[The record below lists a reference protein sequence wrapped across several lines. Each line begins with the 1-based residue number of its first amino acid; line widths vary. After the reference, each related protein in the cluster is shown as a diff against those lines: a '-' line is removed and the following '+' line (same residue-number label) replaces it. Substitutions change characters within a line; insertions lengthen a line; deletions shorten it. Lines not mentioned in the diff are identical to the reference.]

1 MTESDS
7 KVIAPAMQT
16 KKYTTKRL
24 TTAEFVARAKDKHGG
39 EYDYHL
45 VNYINMSTKVWIV
58 CKHHG
63 KFLQTPHEHLKGSGC
78 RDCGYA
84 KARLKTTSSF
94 EDFKSKADEVHK
106 KYYSYKDTVWDESKG
121 NKQKIKITCPKHGVF
136 LQIVSNH
143 TGGAGCPKC
152 KAEATSQAK
161 IKSTEKFIVE
171 SVGVHGDCYD
181 YSEVEYRGNK
191 IPVKIKCQKHGFFE
205 QVPSSHLNGSGCFE
219 CFGKRRHPV
228 ELVLNRFKAAHG
240 DRYDYSQ
247 MIYKGWQFKIKIVC
261 KEHGVFE
268 QVAGKHASG
277 AGCGG
282 CIETRGWAKSDYMKL
297 CESRHNGM
305 SNLYLI
311 ECFNDDESFYKIGMS
326 VDVKRRFIG
335 STLPYKYKIIL
346 VIKENAGFVWDME
359 RRLHAMLRKYKHK
372 PKIPF
377 EGDTEC
383 FTQIPNKVFRFL
395 ENIKNSNQLPLIA

>member
-1 MTESDS
+1 MTEANS
-7 KVIAPAMQT
+7 KVIAPAMQS
-16 KKYTTKRL
+16 KKHTTKRL

-94 EDFKSKADEVHK
+94 EDFKSKAEEVHK

-161 IKSTEKFIVE
+161 IKSTEKFIAE
-171 SVGVHGDCYD
+171 SVGCTGIATTTLKLNTG
-181 YSEVEYRGNK
+181 E
-191 IPVKIKCQKHGFFE
+191 IK
-205 QVPSSHLNGSGCFE
+205 
-219 CFGKRRHPV
+219 
-228 ELVLNRFKAAHG
+228 
-240 DRYDYSQ
+240 
-247 MIYKGWQFKIKIVC
+247 
-261 KEHGVFE
+261 
-268 QVAGKHASG
+268 
-277 AGCGG
+277 
-282 CIETRGWAKSDYMKL
+282 
-297 CESRHNGM
+297 
-305 SNLYLI
+305 YL
-311 ECFNDDESFYKIGMS
+311 
-326 VDVKRRFIG
+326 
-335 STLPYKYKIIL
+335 
-346 VIKENAGFVWDME
+346 
-359 RRLHAMLRKYKHK
+359 
-372 PKIPF
+372 
-377 EGDTEC
+377 
-383 FTQIPNKVFRFL
+383 
-395 ENIKNSNQLPLIA
+395 